1 MEMELLDKQLYK
13 LLSNKELSPHD
24 ILNNYNI
31 KLTIVHEL
39 SSLIYGFVY
48 LSRLGSY
55 HLIINGNINYM
66 AQKRTFIHEIKH
78 IISDMPQIGYIIGID
93 MQRTKLEAE
102 TDKIAESIALYG

>member
-13 LLSNKELSPHD
+13 ILNNKELSPHD

-31 KLTIVHEL
+31 KLTITHGL
-39 SSLIYGFVY
+39 SSLVYGFVY

-55 HLIINGNINYM
+55 HLIINGNMNYM

-93 MQRTKLEAE
+93 MKHTPLEIEA
-102 TDKIAESIALYG
+102 DKIAESIVLYG